1 MTRGTGVYLWEVKT
15 LEDEAADEV
24 SSEVIAQAESIMQ
37 DEDYEVIGK
46 YGSVELRCFYLVP
59 NIEGRKENLVVGVI
73 EDELV
78 FVSFYRTVQYA
89 DLDGNKRSAAVN
101 SFIQNTKR
109 IKGLPEYFMLE
120 IQLDRYDAILTDNSQ
135 TYKGQAFW
143 KKLYTEAQRRNYNI
157 YGVIQDGNKY
167 KVKNDASS
175 VPYDEFYSFIY
186 EPLVVSP
193 GELDTILF
201 AISKE

>member
-1 MTRGTGVYLWEVKT
+1 MTRGTGVFLWEVKT
-15 LEDEAADEV
+15 LEDESADEV
-24 SSEVIAQAESIMQ
+24 SSDVIAQAGSIMQ

-78 FVSFYRTVQYA
+78 FVSFYRTVQYT
-89 DLDGNKRSAAVN
+89 DLDGNKRAAAVN

-109 IKGLPEYFMLE
+109 IKGLPEYFMLNV
-120 IQLDRYDAILTDNSQ
+120 QLNKYDAILTDNSQ
-135 TYKGQAFW
+135 TYKGQSFW
-143 KKLYTEAQRRNYNI
+143 KKLYTEAQRRDYNI

-193 GELDTILF
+193 SELDTVLF